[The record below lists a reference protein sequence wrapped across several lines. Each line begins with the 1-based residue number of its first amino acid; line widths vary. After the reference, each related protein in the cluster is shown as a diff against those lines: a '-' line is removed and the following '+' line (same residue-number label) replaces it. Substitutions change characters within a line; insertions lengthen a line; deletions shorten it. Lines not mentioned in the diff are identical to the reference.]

1 MILVVKTLSFLVTH
15 RTNFYWCKVIENNNY
30 CKQLWEEGKGRNSKG
45 YMYFLVVILVLLRFP
60 HRQSELVVPLGIVSI
75 ACISKQRI
83 IKHTEQ
89 LQITNIVC
97 LTNYKKLYSSFF
109 TIANLPWASCLIS
122 NTYLNGMIKFDFSW
136 YEYNLRWIIKN
147 LLLGKFPN
155 IRFFMWLL
163 FFFRSNI
170 FNLNWFLFHFQFC
183 GFLQALSYII
193 LNIILLFGFNKLWS
207 KNI

>member
-1 MILVVKTLSFLVTH
+1 
-15 RTNFYWCKVIENNNY
+15 
-30 CKQLWEEGKGRNSKG
+30 
-45 YMYFLVVILVLLRFP
+45 MYFLVVVLVLLRFP

-75 ACISKQRI
+75 ACINKQRI

-89 LQITNIVC
+89 LQVTNIAC
-97 LTNYKKLYSSFF
+97 LTNNKKLYSSFF

-122 NTYLNGMIKFDFSW
+122 NTYLNGLIKFDFSW

-155 IRFFMWLL
+155 IQFFMWLL
-163 FFFRSNI
+163 FLFRSNT

-183 GFLQALSYII
+183 GFLQTLSYIN
-193 LNIILLFGFNKLWS
+193 LSNIFLFGLNKLWS

>member
-15 RTNFYWCKVIENNNY
+15 RTKFYWCKVIENNNY

-75 ACISKQRI
+75 ACINKQRI
-83 IKHTEQ
+83 LKHTEQ
-89 LQITNIVC
+89 LQVTNIAC
-97 LTNYKKLYSSFF
+97 LTNNKKLYSSFF

-163 FFFRSNI
+163 FLFRSNI

-183 GFLQALSYII
+183 GFLQTLSYII